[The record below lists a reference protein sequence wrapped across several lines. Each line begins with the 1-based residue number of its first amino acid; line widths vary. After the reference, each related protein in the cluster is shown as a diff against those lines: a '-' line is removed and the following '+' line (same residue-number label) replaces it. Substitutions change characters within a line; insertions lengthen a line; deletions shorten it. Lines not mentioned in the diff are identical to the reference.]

1 MYEMCVGP
9 EKAGGALVWHV
20 MAKQAAATL
29 CGEKLR
35 ERIEASDGERAR
47 HCPDCMASFEK
58 PRAPPPCCGPAR
70 EMPAPPPPAGG
81 RTSYGGPPCSWRAAC
96 VIVGWVHGHGAGLH
110 R

>member
-20 MAKQAAATL
+20 MAKRAAATL
-29 CGEKLR
+29 CGEQLR

-58 PRAPPPCCGPAR
+58 LMATTPC
-70 EMPAPPPPAGG
+70 
-81 RTSYGGPPCSWRAAC
+81 
-96 VIVGWVHGHGAGLH
+96 
-110 R
+110 